1 MSEQQLSSARVPA
14 QASGPAAALAP
25 PADPRRWKAL
35 AVLALVQFM
44 LILDVTVVNVALPHI
59 QTDLHFSRAG
69 LAWVVDGYVLMAG
82 GFLLLGGR
90 LSDLFGRR
98 RLFLLGLAVFGTA
111 SALCGAAQSSGML
124 VGARFAQGIGE
135 ALAAPAALGLVALL
149 FPDPSERTKALG
161 LWGGIAGLGGT
172 TGTIISG
179 VLTNIGH
186 GTWRWIFFVN
196 IPVAAFALIATP
208 RLVKES
214 RATRSAVRGRPD
226 VLGALTVTGGLVAL
240 VYGLLRASEVP
251 WGSRS
256 VVLALVGGVILLA
269 AFVVVERTTGEPLVP
284 MRFFSNRTRV
294 TANVV
299 TLFFTSA
306 FFTYF
311 FLQTLYLQ
319 QVLHWSPLKTGMAYI
334 PVGVGIGLSIAVGT
348 ALMPKIGVRWLLTIG
363 FLFAGTGLLLV
374 GNITTAGGYT
384 GEVLPGMVILAIGAG
399 LCFPGFGNAS
409 LHEVTSQDASLASGV
424 QNAVQQV
431 GGAIGL
437 AVLAT
442 IALRHSSH
450 AIAHG
455 VHPAQA
461 ATDGYSLSFRVAA
474 VVLYIGAVVSVIFM
488 RNVRSTP
495 IQPGM
500 EEIALGDDS
509 GTAPARVGAAGT
521 DATIGVA
528 GVGPAEA

>member
-1 MSEQQLSSARVPA
+1 
-14 QASGPAAALAP
+14 
-25 PADPRRWKAL
+25 
-35 AVLALVQFM
+35 M

-98 RLFLLGLAVFGTA
+98 RLFLIGLAVFGLA
-111 SALCGAAQSSGML
+111 SALCGASQSSGML
-124 VGARFAQGIGE
+124 VGARFVQGIGE

-161 LWGGIAGLGGT
+161 LWGGLAGLGGT

-179 VLTNIGH
+179 GLTNIGQ

-196 IPVAAFALIATP
+196 IPVAVFALVATP

-214 RATRSAVRGRPD
+214 RAERTKDRLDRGRPD
-226 VLGALTVTGGLVAL
+226 VLGAVTITGGLVAL

-256 VVLALVGGVILLA
+256 VVLSLIGGGLLLG
-269 AFVVVERTTGEPLVP
+269 AFVVVERTTREPLVP
-284 MRFFSNRTRV
+284 LRFFSNRTRV

-319 QVLHWSPLKTGMAYI
+319 QVLQWSALKTGLAYI
-334 PVGVGIGLSIAVGT
+334 PVGVGIGAAIGLGT
-348 ALMPKIGVRWLLTIG
+348 ALMPKIGARWLLTVG
-363 FLFAGTGLLLV
+363 FALAGTGLLLV
-374 GNITTAGGYT
+374 SQITTTSEYVSG
-384 GEVLPGMVILAIGAG
+384 VLPGMVVLAIGAG
-399 LCFPGFGNAS
+399 LSFPAFGIAS
-409 LHEVTSQDASLASGV
+409 LHEVSGQDASLASGV

-442 IALRHSSH
+442 IALRHTSH
-450 AIAHG
+450 AAASG
-455 VHPAQA
+455 VDQA
-461 ATDGYSLSFRVAA
+461 TAAVDGYALAFRVAA
-474 VVLYIGAVVSVIFM
+474 VVVFLGAIVAAVFM
-488 RNVRSTP
+488 QNIRSTP
-495 IQPGM
+495 VQPGM
-500 EEIALGDDS
+500 EEFALSDDSAETAGTAAPAGAGGGGAGGGARGGALGL
-509 GTAPARVGAAGT
+509 GH
-521 DATIGVA
+521 
-528 GVGPAEA
+528 AEA

>member
-1 MSEQQLSSARVPA
+1 MSEHQALSERVPT
-14 QASGPAAALAP
+14 QAAAPAVVASAP

-35 AVLALVQFM
+35 GVLALVQFM

-90 LSDLFGRR
+90 LSDFFGRR
-98 RLFLLGLAVFGTA
+98 RLFLLGLIVFGTA

-149 FPDPSERTKALG
+149 FPDPAERTKALG

-196 IPVAAFALIATP
+196 IPVAAFALIMTP

-214 RATRSAVRGRPD
+214 RAVRAENRSRPD
-226 VLGALTVTGGLVAL
+226 VLGAVTVTGGLVAL
-240 VYGLLRASEVP
+240 VYGLLRASEVS
-251 WGSRS
+251 WGSQS
-256 VVLALVGGVILLA
+256 VVLSLIGAVLLLGVFI
-269 AFVVVERTTGEPLVP
+269 VVERTTADPLVP
-284 MRFFSNRTRV
+284 LRFFTNRTRV

-299 TLFFTSA
+299 TLFFTSV

-319 QVLHWSPLKTGMAYI
+319 QVLHWSPLKTGMAYV
-334 PVGVGIGLSIAVGT
+334 PVGVGIGVSIAVGT
-348 ALMPKIGVRWLLTIG
+348 ALLPKIGFRWLLTLG

-374 GNITTAGGYT
+374 GQITTAGGYVT
-384 GEVLPGMVILAIGAG
+384 EVLPGMVVLAIGAG

-409 LHEVTSQDASLASGV
+409 LHEVSGQDASLASGV

-431 GGAIGL
+431 GGAVGL

-442 IALRHSSH
+442 IALRHTSH
-450 AIAHG
+450 AVAHG
-455 VHPAQA
+455 VDA
-461 ATDGYSLSFRVAA
+461 ATAAVDGYSLAFRVGAGVLFAGAA
-474 VVLYIGAVVSVIFM
+474 ASVMFM
-488 RNVRSTP
+488 RNVRSTFV
-495 IQPGM
+495 QPGM
-500 EEIALGDDS
+500 EDIALAGKSATSVGTS
-509 GTAPARVGAAGT
+509 GSLGS
-521 DATIGVA
+521 
-528 GVGPAEA
+528 

>member
-1 MSEQQLSSARVPA
+1 
-14 QASGPAAALAP
+14 
-25 PADPRRWKAL
+25 
-35 AVLALVQFM
+35 M

-98 RLFLLGLAVFGTA
+98 RLFLIGLAVFGLA
-111 SALCGAAQSSGML
+111 SALCGASQSSGML

-149 FPDPSERTKALG
+149 FPDPAERTKALG
-161 LWGGIAGLGGT
+161 LWGGLAGLGGT

-179 VLTNIGH
+179 ALTNIGQ

-196 IPVAAFALIATP
+196 IPVAVFALVATP

-214 RATRSAVRGRPD
+214 RAERTVGRLDQGRPD
-226 VLGALTVTGGLVAL
+226 VLGAITVTGGLVAL

-251 WGSRS
+251 WGSRE
-256 VVLALVGGVILLA
+256 VVLSLIGGGLLLG
-269 AFVVVERTTGEPLVP
+269 AFVVVERTTKEPLVP
-284 MRFFSNRTRV
+284 LRFFSNRTRV

-319 QVLHWSPLKTGMAYI
+319 QVLQWSPLKTGLAYI
-334 PVGVGIGLSIAVGT
+334 PVGVGIGAAIGLGT
-348 ALMPKIGVRWLLTIG
+348 ALMPKIGARWLLTVG
-363 FLFAGTGLLLV
+363 FLLTGTGLLLV
-374 GNITTAGGYT
+374 GQITTTSEYVSG
-384 GEVLPGMVILAIGAG
+384 VLPGMVVLAIGAG
-399 LCFPGFGNAS
+399 LSFPAFSNAA
-409 LHEVTSQDASLASGV
+409 LHEVSGQDASLASGV

-442 IALRHSSH
+442 IALRHTSH
-450 AIAHG
+450 AMASG
-455 VHPAQA
+455 VDQA
-461 ATDGYSLSFRVAA
+461 TAAVDGYSLAFRVAA
-474 VVLYIGAVVSVIFM
+474 GVLFLGAIVAAIFM
-488 RNVRSTP
+488 RNIRSAP
-495 IQPGM
+495 IPPGM
-500 EEIALGDDS
+500 EEFVLSDQAGE
-509 GTAPARVGAAGT
+509 AAGAAKRAGAPGGGT
-521 DATIGVA
+521 
-528 GVGPAEA
+528 GVGVLGMGHAET